1 MEDSFYINLELPTT
15 GQTINWELKRKEITM
30 SSMYDC
36 TRCPLCGELMWNGQC
51 ENLDCKYH
59 WYPKDDDDE
68 GEDYQGYIII

>member
-1 MEDSFYINLELPTT
+1 M
-15 GQTINWELKRKEITM
+15 
-30 SSMYDC
+30 SMYKC

-68 GEDYQGYIII
+68 GEAIKATSSYKFTL

>member
-1 MEDSFYINLELPTT
+1 
-15 GQTINWELKRKEITM
+15 M

-68 GEDYQGYIII
+68 CEDYQGYIII

>member
-1 MEDSFYINLELPTT
+1 
-15 GQTINWELKRKEITM
+15 M

-68 GEDYQGYIII
+68 GEDYQGYSSKRLSLRAAYEIHGLKSG